1 MRHARGFLLVCFL
14 CLVGA
19 DLSAVKLSDSTFER
33 VTQASTGQTTGHWFV
48 LFTCPEQNKG
58 ESFQQLRNSWEDLAE
73 GSWHESYGFQV
84 AEVDT
89 CHSPGLKE
97 RFGIEDTAI
106 ILFRDRQMYK
116 YANPIQKGANSKGV
130 LQQFALKGYEYLEA
144 LPVPQ
149 PQSFWAAA
157 MKELFSTQ
165 LGVMPVAVLTLGLV
179 GAMFVFFVLLNQR
192 RVSAVIQQQKRK

>member
-1 MRHARGFLLVCFL
+1 MKAM
-14 CLVGA
+14 
-19 DLSAVKLSDSTFER
+19 
-33 VTQASTGQTTGHWFV
+33 ASRLQ
-48 LFTCPEQNKG
+48 
-58 ESFQQLRNSWEDLAE
+58 
-73 GSWHESYGFQV
+73 
-84 AEVDT
+84 
-89 CHSPGLKE
+89 SPGLKE

-165 LGVMPVAVLTLGLV
+165 LLSRGRAQGCHAEGISMRPGQGCKTSGCCHP
-179 GAMFVFFVLLNQR
+179 GA
-192 RVSAVIQQQKRK
+192 